1 MQSLILDVLTTLYT
15 SDAVIEQVPGISNK
29 YPKRVPKAQASRGS
43 GGMNNRTDF
52 HRRFQSGVHDQ
63 HLSSS
68 VASLDLEE

>member
-1 MQSLILDVLTTLYT
+1 MS
-15 SDAVIEQVPGISNK
+15 AKG
-29 YPKRVPKAQASRGS
+29 ASFQGFW
-43 GGMNNRTDF
+43 GHAYLFMNNWTDF